1 MVRELP
7 EPSELG
13 AGHWRL
19 RPWRDDPDERA
30 ALLRAF
36 ADPLYRR
43 WNTAS
48 APTPDQ
54 RGVQRFL
61 DLAARG
67 RREHTH
73 VYWAVTEPPAPD
85 ASAPPASDAS
95 EPSAPGAAPS
105 VAGPG
110 SVLGGIAL
118 GPINR
123 TARTAWIAYW
133 LLPEARGR
141 GVATGALC
149 RVADWAFVELGL
161 HRIELGHAA
170 GNGASCRVALRAGFV
185 GEGLSREAM
194 VATDGATRHDVHQ
207 HGRLATDAPPA
218 GCAGVPL

>member
-1 MVRELP
+1 MLRELP
-7 EPSELG
+7 EPRELT

-48 APTPDQ
+48 APTPDE

-73 VYWAVTEPPAPD
+73 VYWAVTEPPATGTSEPSV
-85 ASAPPASDAS
+85 AEPPASVA
-95 EPSAPGAAPS
+95 EPPA
-105 VAGPG
+105 VGPG
-110 SVLGGIAL
+110 SVLGGISL

-149 RVADWAFVELGL
+149 RVADWAFAELGL

-170 GNGASCRVALRAGFV
+170 ANGASCRVALRAGFA

-194 VATDGATRHDVHQ
+194 VATDGTTRHDVHQ
-207 HGRLATDAPPA
+207 HGRLATDAPPG
-218 GCAGVPL
+218 GCAAVPL